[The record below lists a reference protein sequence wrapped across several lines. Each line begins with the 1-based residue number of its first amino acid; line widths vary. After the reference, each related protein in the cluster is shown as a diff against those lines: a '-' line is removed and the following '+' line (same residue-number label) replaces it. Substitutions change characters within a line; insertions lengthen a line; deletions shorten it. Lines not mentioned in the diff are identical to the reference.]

1 MYETTEYALP
11 GEVAEQLST
20 DRAAFTSKAQAQE
33 GRR

>member
-20 DRAAFTSKAQAQE
+20 DRAAFTNKAQVLE
-33 GRR
+33 VRR